1 LHTSFLYLCVVNKE
15 MIFTPWAARKIFL
28 AGEEYFPRENVKEAL
43 KRQVRIMIKRF
54 NI

>member
-1 LHTSFLYLCVVNKE
+1 MHTSFLYLCVVNKE

-43 KRQVRIMIKRF
+43 KRQARIVIKRF